1 MKKQLTAKEKFQVV
15 LAGLEGNAV
24 ADICKDYG
32 ITLSQYYDWSDIV
45 LNGGQKLFEQEE
57 TEQDESNPHIAE
69 HRQNINKADK
79 NSPVKILEYKST
91 DYSRPSVFMLKIGTE
106 HITESSASIE
116 LKKNIIQQTMESFG
130 VDGRVT
136 GSITGPRVTRFEVS
150 LSPGVKVEKMSG
162 LNNNFAIELAA
173 ESIRIL
179 APIPGR
185 NVVGVEVPNSV
196 AEKVYLRSIMLTE
209 QWSLT
214 QAEIPIVL
222 GKDVSGKPVVMDLAK
237 APHLLIAGSRGS
249 GSGKSVF
256 MNTLIMSLLFKF
268 SPEELRLILIDPTVI
283 KMAIYDKLPHLLT
296 PVINDIEKV
305 SPALSWAVNEMEK
318 RYRILAK
325 VRTRNL
331 SGFNSR
337 SIPEIPE
344 LDDAGMPIPAKMP
357 NLIIIID
364 ELADIMM
371 TDVKDDVETNIARIA
386 QKGRAA
392 GIHIVIAT
400 QRPSVNIIT
409 GFIKANMP
417 TRIAFKVSSSV
428 DSRVILDQAGAEK
441 LLGSGD
447 MLFSPPGSSNLERI
461 QGAMIDDRDIEKAI
475 EFISA
480 QTKTT

>member
-1 MKKQLTAKEKFQVV
+1 
-15 LAGLEGNAV
+15 
-24 ADICKDYG
+24 
-32 ITLSQYYDWSDIV
+32 
-45 LNGGQKLFEQEE
+45 
-57 TEQDESNPHIAE
+57 
-69 HRQNINKADK
+69 
-79 NSPVKILEYKST
+79 
-91 DYSRPSVFMLKIGTE
+91 
-106 HITESSASIE
+106 
-116 LKKNIIQQTMESFG
+116 
-130 VDGRVT
+130 
-136 GSITGPRVTRFEVS
+136 
-150 LSPGVKVEKMSG
+150 
-162 LNNNFAIELAA
+162 
-173 ESIRIL
+173 
-179 APIPGR
+179 
-185 NVVGVEVPNSV
+185 
-196 AEKVYLRSIMLTE
+196 
-209 QWSLT
+209 
-214 QAEIPIVL
+214 
-222 GKDVSGKPVVMDLAK
+222 
-237 APHLLIAGSRGS
+237 
-249 GSGKSVF
+249 
-256 MNTLIMSLLFKF
+256 
-268 SPEELRLILIDPTVI
+268 
-283 KMAIYDKLPHLLT
+283 
-296 PVINDIEKV
+296 
-305 SPALSWAVNEMEK
+305 MEK